1 MDTAATVL
9 AGVSDIPLVKLTTMT
24 EQPLYETID
33 GCRSCGSRRITN
45 ILALGQTP
53 LADLLLTE
61 SDLKNQEPIV
71 PLDVVFCPDCCL
83 VQITET
89 VRPEVLFHSDYPY
102 FSSVISS
109 LMDHS
114 RKNALELI
122 ETRKLDKT
130 SLVVEL
136 ASNDGYMLQNFMER
150 GIPVLGIDPANAP
163 AQAAI
168 RKGVPTLIEFFRPE
182 LARKLATEG
191 KQADVVIANNVLAH
205 VANLNGFV
213 DGIATILKPDG
224 TTSIECP
231 YLVDLLDKC
240 EFDTIYHQHLCFF
253 SVLALDKLFR
263 RHGLYINDIRHL
275 PIHGGS
281 LRIYAGRKENVQ
293 ESVRAMIA
301 DERRRG
307 LDKIEAYAA
316 FGAKV
321 DAVRRDLTA
330 LIAELKAKG
339 KRIAAYG
346 AAAKGTTMLSY
357 CGLDHHTIEYVVDK
371 NAFKQGRYMP
381 GSRLPIYPPERLLQ
395 DAPDYVLLLPW
406 NFADEILGQQAEY
419 RARGGK
425 FIIPIPSAH
434 VA

>member
-1 MDTAATVL
+1 
-9 AGVSDIPLVKLTTMT
+9 MT
-24 EQPLYETID
+24 EQPLFETID
-33 GCRSCGSRRITN
+33 GCRSCGSRRITP
-45 ILALGQTP
+45 ILTLGQTP

-61 SDLKNQEPIV
+61 ADLKNQEPIV
-71 PLDVVFCPDCCL
+71 PLNVVFCPDCCL

-89 VRPEVLFHSDYPY
+89 VRPEVLFHSEYPY
-102 FSSVISS
+102 FSSVISF
-109 LMDHS
+109 LMEHS
-114 RKNALELI
+114 RRNALELI
-122 ETRKLDKT
+122 ETRKLDTT

-150 GIPVLGIDPANAP
+150 GIPVLGIDPADAP

-168 RKGVPTLIEFFRPE
+168 KKGVPTLIEFFRPQ
-182 LARKLATEG
+182 LAQKLAAEG
-191 KQADVVIANNVLAH
+191 KLADGVIANNVLAH

-213 DGIATILKPDG
+213 SGIATILKPDG

-231 YLVDLLDKC
+231 YLVDLLEKC

-253 SVLALDKLFR
+253 SVLALDQLFR

-293 ESVRAMIA
+293 DSVRAMIA
-301 DERRRG
+301 DERSRG
-307 LDKIEAYAA
+307 LDKLDAYAA

-321 DAVRRDLTA
+321 EKVRQDLTA
-330 LIAELKAKG
+330 LITELKAAG

-357 CGLDHHTIEYVVDK
+357 CGLDHRTIEYVVDK
-371 NAFKQGRYMP
+371 NVFKQGRYMP

-406 NFADEILGQQAEY
+406 NFADEILSQQAEY

-425 FIIPIPSAH
+425 FIIPIPWAH
-434 VA
+434 VV

>member
-1 MDTAATVL
+1 
-9 AGVSDIPLVKLTTMT
+9 MT
-24 EQPLYETID
+24 EPPLFETIT
-33 GCRSCGSRRITN
+33 GCRSCGSSRITP

-61 SDLKNQEPIV
+61 ADLKNQEPIV

-89 VRPEVLFHSDYPY
+89 VRPEVLFHSEYPY
-102 FSSVISS
+102 FSSVISY
-109 LMDHS
+109 LMEHS

-122 ETRKLDKT
+122 ETRKLDQT

-168 RKGVPTLIEFFRPE
+168 KKGIPTLIEFFRPE
-182 LARKLATEG
+182 LAHKLAAEG
-191 KQADVVIANNVLAH
+191 KLADVVIANNVLAH

-213 DGIATILKPDG
+213 SGIAAILKPDG

-231 YLVDLLDKC
+231 YLVDLLEKC

-253 SVLALDKLFR
+253 SVLALDNLFR
-263 RHGLYINDIRHL
+263 RHGLYINDVRHL

-293 ESVRAMIA
+293 DSVRAMIA

-307 LDKIEAYAA
+307 LDKLDAYTA

-321 DAVRRDLTA
+321 DTVRRELTS
-330 LIAELKAKG
+330 LITELKAKG

-371 NAFKQGRYMP
+371 NTFKQGRYMP
-381 GSRLPIYPPERLLQ
+381 GSRLPIYPPAHLLQ

-406 NFADEILGQQAEY
+406 NFADEILDQQAEY

-425 FIIPIPSAH
+425 FIIPIPQAH
-434 VA
+434 VV